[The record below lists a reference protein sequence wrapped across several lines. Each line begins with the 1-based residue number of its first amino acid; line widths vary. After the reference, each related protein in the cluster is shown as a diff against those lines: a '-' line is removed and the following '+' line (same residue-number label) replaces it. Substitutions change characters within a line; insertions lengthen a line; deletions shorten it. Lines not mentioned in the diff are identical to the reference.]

1 MFCLRGRSS
10 PLFLMGL
17 LDPYRRGKKERKKGG
32 GIPTPTLKRAS
43 YVFSRRRATKKMSG
57 PPARPGPRKRIR
69 MAERSIERGFDI
81 DDRTLED
88 ARSIREVLVLWT
100 GAARLLVHLNRGHY
114 NMAAM
119 TLQSKKIIATATS
132 YVVGLERDLKLMGW
146 TPKEILGQAN
156 LQDLKAYLWPKI
168 KTKDYQEFVRNVQIR
183 PTRPDPITRR
193 YATGSSHGRSPGWE
207 DELVALAVNMAEM
220 LETTVTWAIKSLW
233 SQSRETLI
241 AEDSRAMFLFRRLSI
256 TETDIK
262 GLGVLAAFMG
272 PWVPADA
279 HYLEEDVYPENSELP
294 ATSGMMSVVRRP
306 GGASGASSA
315 SYTHTHTQNATPG
328 QTKKKA
334 PAKAKVMKMSEYKQ
348 RCEKS
353 VKSHESRLT
362 ELENTVSNA
371 VDHLVKQVNDAKDRW
386 TNLNTAVQAM
396 QTTLQQMQINRTTYR
411 ESMNRELKEIKETC
425 ALNDEKQSSEHNK
438 ARTAVKRLEDGGTQ
452 VQRRLRNDVNINRR
466 RLDTMEGK
474 KEPPPIYIPEQ
485 PIYVHDTELGDAG
498 VAEIKKI
505 KNDFHKKRTQIAK
518 EQAAAAAA
526 EPDEFL
532 EMLEEAE
539 REMGID
545 PAPEPAPDAP
555 VQSEE
560 EEGEYHEYSAADV
573 APEAPPPVEDEDED
587 HDDEPAR
594 AGTYSP
600 SPESD
605 PLDGTP
611 NEPEPEAQ
619 TSVASAVLN
628 SLSQLRN

>member
-1 MFCLRGRSS
+1 
-10 PLFLMGL
+10 
-17 LDPYRRGKKERKKGG
+17 
-32 GIPTPTLKRAS
+32 
-43 YVFSRRRATKKMSG
+43 MSG

-69 MAERSIERGFDI
+69 IAERSTERGFDI

-88 ARSIREVLVLWT
+88 ARSIREALVLWT

-132 YVVGLERDLKLMGW
+132 YFVGLERDLKLMGW

-168 KTKDYQEFVRNVQIR
+168 KTKDYQELVRNVQIR

-207 DELVALAVNMAEM
+207 DEYVLLAVNMTEM

-233 SQSRETLI
+233 PQSRETLI

-262 GLGVLAAFMG
+262 SLGVLAAFMG
-272 PWVPADA
+272 PWVPEDVN
-279 HYLEEDVYPENSELP
+279 YLGEDVYPENSELP
-294 ATSGMMSVVRRP
+294 ATGSMMSVVRKP
-306 GGASGASSA
+306 GGASGANLD
-315 SYTHTHTQNATPG
+315 SYTHTHTHAATPG
-328 QTKKKA
+328 QTKRKV
-334 PAKAKVMKMSEYKQ
+334 PAKVMKMSEYKQ

-386 TNLNTAVQAM
+386 TNMNTAVQAM

-411 ESMNRELKEIKETC
+411 GSMDRELKEIKETC
-425 ALNDEKQSSEHNK
+425 ALNDAKQSSEHNK

-452 VQRRLRNDVNINRR
+452 VQRRIRNDVNINRR
-466 RLDTMEGK
+466 RLDAMEVK
-474 KEPPPIYIPEQ
+474 KNPPPIYIPEQ
-485 PIYVHDTELGDAG
+485 PIYIPDTGEAG
-498 VAEIKKI
+498 VAEIRKI
-505 KNDFHKKRTQIAK
+505 KNDFHEKRAQIAK

-526 EPDEFL
+526 AADPDDFQ
-532 EMLEEAE
+532 EMMDEAE
-539 REMGID
+539 REMGIH

-605 PLDGTP
+605 PSHGTP
-611 NEPEPEAQ
+611 NGPESEAQ